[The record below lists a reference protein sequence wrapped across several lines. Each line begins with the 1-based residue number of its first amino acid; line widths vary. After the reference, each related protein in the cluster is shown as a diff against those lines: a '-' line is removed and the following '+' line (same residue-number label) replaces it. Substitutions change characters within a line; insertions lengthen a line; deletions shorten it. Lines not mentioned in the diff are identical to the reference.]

1 MGNCCLNHLQRIFTF
16 LGSLWLIIDL
26 VSDIVNTKQY
36 HDKAFQLNGNKSFF
50 NPSAFLY
57 DESGQMLK
65 ESWLF
70 YASGGALT
78 LPIPAGIILILI
90 FFIYDHSASLTKC
103 TTTCCPNKCCGK
115 CCGVSLSIF
124 LLPCNFTI
132 AITFSFLIVP
142 IAWIFS
148 PFLHISRALF
158 ALYGAKPAG
167 DSGPI
172 KDSKTFRRFWTF
184 VLLLAMMEQI
194 LEALPQTIIG
204 GVYFYLDQES
214 HLWEKTVDELFP
226 LLYEDHKT
234 QIISLI
240 FSAGSLLLFMIT
252 TTFQYTFDRP
262 NSFFGLIQNL
272 REQSHTPHLDANQTE
287 SGYVELP

>member
-1 MGNCCLNHLQRIFTF
+1 MGNCCLDLLQRIFTF

-36 HDKAFQLNGNKSFF
+36 HEKAFQLNGNESFF

-57 DESGQMLK
+57 DASGQLVK

-70 YASGGALT
+70 YASGGALI

-90 FFIYDHSASLTKC
+90 FFCYDYSTSLIRC
-103 TTTCCPNKCCGK
+103 TTTCCPNECCGQ

-124 LLPCNFTI
+124 LFPCNFMI
-132 AITFSFLIVP
+132 AITLSLLIVP

-148 PFLHISRALF
+148 PFLPISRALF

-172 KDSKTFRRFWTF
+172 E
-184 VLLLAMMEQI
+184 V
-194 LEALPQTIIG
+194 
-204 GVYFYLDQES
+204 
-214 HLWEKTVDELFP
+214 
-226 LLYEDHKT
+226 
-234 QIISLI
+234 
-240 FSAGSLLLFMIT
+240 
-252 TTFQYTFDRP
+252 
-262 NSFFGLIQNL
+262 N
-272 REQSHTPHLDANQTE
+272 
-287 SGYVELP
+287 